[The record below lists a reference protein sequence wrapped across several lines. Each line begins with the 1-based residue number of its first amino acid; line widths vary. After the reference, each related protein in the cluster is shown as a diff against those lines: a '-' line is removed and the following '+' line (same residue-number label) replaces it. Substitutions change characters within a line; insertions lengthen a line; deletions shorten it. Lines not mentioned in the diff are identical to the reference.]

1 MKNNNEIKKE
11 VKISKLNDDYTSSQ
25 KFQKK
30 NSYSKIANKSRV
42 ENDISNFERE
52 IDNEIFD
59 YFQKENENVLTPA
72 QIERLNKI
80 KEETQ
85 LRSERYSELSNNFNL
100 NKNKNKNKM
109 NISNKKLINLNKD
122 TNNDSSRNLTNNDLI
137 ISDNINN
144 DNNDN
149 DYENEINVINPNIDR
164 VFNKVHPFLFIKNEP
179 IILIGSDLYLFII
192 IFSLTSFLSII
203 FYSLKEQTMIIMKFI
218 YIFSY
223 LFYTITY
230 ILLMILNPGMP
241 NNKSNIDLDELKKNY
256 YQCTLCNSIVY
267 KKNEFIT
274 YHCPYCN
281 ICVEIYD
288 HHCDFVGKCIGKN
301 NITIFRCWLFSIP
314 CYILVIFMYMI
325 I

>member
-11 VKISKLNDDYTSSQ
+11 VKISKSDDEYSSSQ

-30 NSYSKIANKSRV
+30 NSYSKIANKSRM
-42 ENDISNFERE
+42 ESDINNFQRE

-85 LRSERYSELSNNFNL
+85 LRSERYSELSNNLNL
-100 NKNKNKNKM
+100 NKSKNKNKI

-122 TNNDSSRNLTNNDLI
+122 ANNESSRNLTNNDLI
-137 ISDNINN
+137 NTDNIN
-144 DNNDN
+144 DN
-149 DYENEINVINPNIDR
+149 DDEQGINVINPNIDR
-164 VFNKVHPFLFIKNEP
+164 VYNKVHPFLFIKNEP

-203 FYSLKEQTMIIMKFI
+203 FYSLKEQAMIIMKFI

-241 NNKSNIDLDELKKNY
+241 NNKNNIYLEELKKNY

-267 KKNEFIT
+267 KNNEFIT

-281 ICVEIYD
+281 ICVEKYD

-301 NITIFRCWLFSIP
+301 NIFI
-314 CYILVIFMYMI
+314 IFMYMI

>member
-11 VKISKLNDDYTSSQ
+11 VKISKSDDEYSSSQ

-30 NSYSKIANKSRV
+30 NSYSKISNKSRM
-42 ENDISNFERE
+42 ESDINNFQRE

-85 LRSERYSELSNNFNL
+85 LRSERYSDLSNNLNL
-100 NKNKNKNKM
+100 NKSKNKNKI

-122 TNNDSSRNLTNNDLI
+122 ANNESSRNLTHNDLI
-137 ISDNINN
+137 NTDNIN
-144 DNNDN
+144 DN
-149 DYENEINVINPNIDR
+149 DDEQGINVINPNIDR
-164 VFNKVHPFLFIKNEP
+164 VYNKVHPFLFIKNEP

-203 FYSLKEQTMIIMKFI
+203 FYSLKEQAKIIMKFI

-241 NNKSNIDLDELKKNY
+241 NNKNNIYLEELKKNY

-267 KKNEFIT
+267 KNNEFIT

-281 ICVEIYD
+281 ICVEKYD

>member
-11 VKISKLNDDYTSSQ
+11 VKISKSDDEYSSSQ

-30 NSYSKIANKSRV
+30 NSYSKIANKSRM
-42 ENDISNFERE
+42 ESDINNFQRE

-85 LRSERYSELSNNFNL
+85 LRSERYSELSNNLNL
-100 NKNKNKNKM
+100 NKSKNKNKI

-122 TNNDSSRNLTNNDLI
+122 ANNESSRNLTNNDLI
-137 ISDNINN
+137 NTDNIN
-144 DNNDN
+144 DN
-149 DYENEINVINPNIDR
+149 DDEQGINVINPNIDR
-164 VFNKVHPFLFIKNEP
+164 VYNKVHPFLFIKNEP

-203 FYSLKEQTMIIMKFI
+203 FYSLKEQAMIIMKFI

-241 NNKSNIDLDELKKNY
+241 NNKNNIYLEELKKNY

-267 KKNEFIT
+267 KNNEFIT

-281 ICVEIYD
+281 ICVEKYD

-301 NITIFRCWLFSIP
+301 NI
-314 CYILVIFMYMI
+314 LVIFMYMI

>member
-85 LRSERYSELSNNFNL
+85 LRSERYSELSNSLNL

-144 DNNDN
+144 DN
-149 DYENEINVINPNIDR
+149 DYENEIIN
-164 VFNKVHPFLFIKNEP
+164 
-179 IILIGSDLYLFII
+179 
-192 IFSLTSFLSII
+192 
-203 FYSLKEQTMIIMKFI
+203 
-218 YIFSY
+218 
-223 LFYTITY
+223 
-230 ILLMILNPGMP
+230 
-241 NNKSNIDLDELKKNY
+241 
-256 YQCTLCNSIVY
+256 
-267 KKNEFIT
+267 
-274 YHCPYCN
+274 
-281 ICVEIYD
+281 
-288 HHCDFVGKCIGKN
+288 
-301 NITIFRCWLFSIP
+301 
-314 CYILVIFMYMI
+314 
-325 I
+325 